1 MLAFQPAAPAF
12 PLVRPARPART
23 ARPTPTTTR
32 PAAPVTAATYARR
45 RLVAGILLAV
55 LVVAA
60 AIGVS
65 WLTHPAAAGLDVR
78 PVAEVQVLV
87 QPGDTVWSI
96 AEGLAA
102 GGDVR
107 PIVDAI
113 VSANG
118 GADLVVGQRLDV
130 TLP

>member
-1 MLAFQPAAPAF
+1 MLAFQPTASVAF
-12 PLVRPARPART
+12 PLVRPVRPARRT
-23 ARPTPTTTR
+23 V
-32 PAAPVTAATYARR
+32 APVPAATYARR
-45 RLVAGILLAV
+45 RLVVGTLLAV
-55 LVVAA
+55 LVVAV

-65 WLTHPAAAGLDVR
+65 WLGHPAPAALDAR

-96 AEGLAA
+96 AEGLAP
-102 GGDVR
+102 GTDVR
-107 PIVDAI
+107 PVVDAI
-113 VSANG
+113 VAANG

>member
-1 MLAFQPAAPAF
+1 MLAFQPTAPATF
-12 PLVRPARPART
+12 PLARPVRPVRRT
-23 ARPTPTTTR
+23 S
-32 PAAPVTAATYARR
+32 APVTAATYARR

-55 LVVAA
+55 LVVAV

-65 WLTHPAAAGLDVR
+65 WFTGPASATFEAR
-78 PVAEVQVLV
+78 PIAEVQVLV

-107 PIVDAI
+107 PVVDAI
-113 VSANG
+113 VAANG
-118 GADLVVGQRLDV
+118 GADLVVGQRLEV
-130 TLP
+130 TVP

>member
-1 MLAFQPAAPAF
+1 MLAFQPTAPVTF
-12 PLVRPARPART
+12 PLVRPVRPVRPARGT
-23 ARPTPTTTR
+23 V
-32 PAAPVTAATYARR
+32 APVTAATYARR

-55 LVVAA
+55 LVVVA

-65 WLTHPAAAGLDVR
+65 WLTAPATATFEAR

-102 GGDVR
+102 GSDVR
-107 PIVDAI
+107 PVVDAI
-113 VSANG
+113 VAANG
-118 GADLVVGQRLDV
+118 GADLVVRQRLDITV
-130 TLP
+130 P

>member
-1 MLAFQPAAPAF
+1 MLAFQPTAPATF
-12 PLVRPARPART
+12 AFVRPPV
-23 ARPTPTTTR
+23 R
-32 PAAPVTAATYARR
+32 PAAPVSAATYARR

-55 LVVAA
+55 LVVAV

-65 WLTHPAAAGLDVR
+65 WFTGPATGALDAR

-102 GGDVR
+102 GTDVR

-113 VSANG
+113 VTANG
-118 GADLVVGQRLDV
+118 GADLVVGQRLELAV
-130 TLP
+130 P

>member
-1 MLAFQPAAPAF
+1 MLAFQPTAPVTF
-12 PLVRPARPART
+12 PLVRPVRPAR
-23 ARPTPTTTR
+23 R

-55 LVVAA
+55 LVVVA

-65 WLTHPAAAGLDVR
+65 WLAAPAPDTFEAR

-102 GGDVR
+102 GSDVR
-107 PIVDAI
+107 PVVDAI
-113 VSANG
+113 VAANG
-118 GADLVVGQRLDV
+118 GADLVVGQRLDITV
-130 TLP
+130 P

>member
-1 MLAFQPAAPAF
+1 MLAFQPTAPVTF
-12 PLVRPARPART
+12 PLVRPVRPVRPARGT
-23 ARPTPTTTR
+23 
-32 PAAPVTAATYARR
+32 AAPVTAATYARR

-55 LVVAA
+55 LVVVA

-65 WLTHPAAAGLDVR
+65 WLAAPATGTFEAR

-96 AEGLAA
+96 ATEMAG

-107 PIVDAI
+107 PVVDAI
-113 VSANG
+113 I
-118 GADLVVGQRLDV
+118 DLRGNAPLQPGETIL
-130 TLP
+130 LP

>member
-1 MLAFQPAAPAF
+1 MLAFQPSAPLAF
-12 PLVRPARPART
+12 PLVRSVRPDRARL
-23 ARPTPTTTR
+23 
-32 PAAPVTAATYARR
+32 APVSAATNARR
-45 RLVAGILLAV
+45 RLVAGTLLAV

-65 WLTHPAAAGLDVR
+65 WLTRPTPGEIDLR

-96 AEGLAA
+96 AQGLAA
-102 GGDVR
+102 GTDVR

-113 VSANG
+113 AAANG
-118 GADLVVGQRLDV
+118 GAGLVVGQRLDV